1 MQQIDNLM
9 VPIIGEKTF
18 ILTTALRA
26 SSSDYLHR
34 GELLAVGPVHGG
46 DGLQVQLRP
55 LQVALKTQVATRL
68 NVSVIVSLAIGSSNS
83 TW

>member
-1 MQQIDNLM
+1 M
-9 VPIIGEKTF
+9 EKF
-18 ILTTALRA
+18 LFGDSSVVLRI
-26 SSSDYLHR
+26 SISDYLHR

-55 LQVALKTQVATRL
+55 LQVALKTQVATGL
-68 NVSVIVSLAIGSSNS
+68 NNSVSGSSNS

>member
-1 MQQIDNLM
+1 M
-9 VPIIGEKTF
+9 VPIIGEKKI
-18 ILTTALRA
+18 ILVTALRA

-68 NVSVIVSLAIGSSNS
+68 NVSVIVSMENGSSNS